1 MAQQQTP
8 ARPGRS
14 LAILALA
21 VIGLI
26 VWAFWPGVPNS
37 PQLGLDLRGGT
48 QVILKPRALNDQTI
62 SDQQLQQT
70 VEIIRQRVNGLG
82 VAEAEVSTQGSG
94 NNAAIIVS
102 IPGVSDNGIAESLKQ
117 TALLDF
123 RAVEAEAA
131 GSPQPLPTASPS
143 ASASGSATAAPSAAP
158 SASASASVSAS
169 ASASQSASAS
179 ASPSPSATGNGAPVP
194 NLVRA
199 ATTTPSP
206 SASATA
212 GPTTTASP
220 SPSASPTTPA
230 DALIPPIQSKTNDVA
245 LQKKFLELDCSVP
258 GATSGGTPD
267 DPAQWLVT
275 CSQDG
280 KAKYLLQPAFIRGT
294 NVTDASAALP
304 QGGTTYTVNLSFDT
318 EGQKKLAE
326 VSQNIYQLP
335 PPQNQFAIVLDSLVV
350 SSPYFREPILGGTAQ
365 IEGSFT
371 QQEAKALANVLKYGA
386 LPLTLDLSQSTSISP
401 TLGDDQLKAGIAA
414 GLLGLILVALYLL
427 LYYRALGLVAVF
439 SLVVAGII
447 TYCGFV
453 VLGRTIGFTLTLA
466 GIAGA
471 IVAIGITADSFIVYF
486 ERIRDEIR
494 DGRTLRAAC
503 DAGWVRARRT
513 ILAADFV
520 SLLAA
525 VVLYLLS
532 VGGVRG
538 FAFTLGMTTLI
549 DIAVAFLFTRPVVSV
564 LARNSWFAKGGPM
577 TGLDPQ
583 RLGVDSIPTASTTRR
598 RSTSSAGKGA

>member
-14 LAILALA
+14 LVILTLA

-82 VAEAEVSTQGSG
+82 VAEAEVTTQGSG

-123 RAVEAEAA
+123 RAVEAETA
-131 GSPQPLPTASPS
+131 GSPQPIPTPS
-143 ASASGSATAAPSAAP
+143 P
-158 SASASASVSAS
+158 SASASASATASPSAS
-169 ASASQSASAS
+169 PTASVS

-206 SASATA
+206 TASASASPTA
-212 GPTTTASP
+212 AASP
-220 SPSASPTTPA
+220 SPSVSPTTPA
-230 DALIPPIQSKTNDVA
+230 DALIPPIQSKTNDAA

-267 DPAQWLVT
+267 DPALWLVT

-280 KAKYLLQPAFIRGT
+280 QAKYLLQPAFIRGT

-304 QGGTTYTVNLSFDT
+304 QGGTTYVVNLSFDT

-326 VSQNIYQLP
+326 VSQTIYQLS

-365 IEGSFT
+365 IEGTFT

-427 LYYRALGLVAVF
+427 LYYRALGLIAVA
-439 SLVVAGII
+439 SLMVAGII

-494 DGRTLRAAC
+494 EGRTLRAAC

-525 VVLYLLS
+525 IVLYLLS

-538 FAFTLGMTTLI
+538 FAFTLGLTTLI
-549 DIAVAFLFTRPVVSV
+549 DIAVAFLFTRPVVS
-564 LARNSWFAKGGPM
+564 LMSRNSWFSKGGPM
-577 TGLDPQ
+577 TGLDPK
-583 RLGVDSIPTASTTRR
+583 RLGVDSIPTATTTRR
-598 RSTSSAGKGA
+598 RTRSSAGKEA